1 VTTTEPIG
9 APTLE
14 DRVRRI
20 ALPVVLSLVA
30 VGGSFGASRGQ
41 PESRDADWFMV
52 VLLLIGSVSM
62 YWLRTR
68 PIPVLWATVAST
80 LVYML
85 MQYAYGP
92 VIFAFVIAVF
102 TNIRLG
108 HRSAGW
114 SALAALYL
122 GHVGGRIILG
132 ISELGIYQIL
142 LVGTCFTVL
151 GFVAELFRAHRDRVT
166 AAARTRR
173 EAELRRA
180 GEERLRIA
188 QELHDV
194 VAHHISLINVQ
205 ASTALHLVDRQ
216 PEQAAPA
223 LSAIKDASK
232 EALVEL
238 RSIVGIL
245 RQSEES
251 APRQPVPGLDRLD
264 HLISRTSRAG
274 LEVHTAVH
282 GDPRPLPSG
291 LDRAAFR
298 IVQESLTN
306 VVRHAHATSATVRI
320 QYGEHALV
328 LQIDDDGQSLAG
340 PPNEGN
346 GIATRT
352 PTGGLRIVATLP
364 LPPSGQTD
372 VGGVEVGNPGDT
384 Q

>member
-1 VTTTEPIG
+1 VTTTEPIA
-9 APTLE
+9 APSLR

-20 ALPVVLSLVA
+20 ALPVVLSVIE
-30 VGGSFGASRGQ
+30 VGGSFGASHGQ
-41 PESRDADWFMV
+41 QESRDADWFMV
-52 VLLLIGSVSM
+52 VLILIGTVSL
-62 YWLRTR
+62 YWVRTR
-68 PIPVLWATVAST
+68 PVPVLWATVVST

-102 TNIRLG
+102 TTIRLG

-114 SALAALYL
+114 SAIAALYL
-122 GHVGGRIILG
+122 GHVGGRLILG
-132 ISELGIYQIL
+132 INQLGVYQIL
-142 LVGTCFTVL
+142 LVGTCFVTL
-151 GFVAELFRAHRDRVT
+151 GFLAELFRAHRDRVT

-216 PEQAAPA
+216 PEQAGPA

-232 EALVEL
+232 DALVEL

-245 RQSEES
+245 RQSDES
-251 APRQPVPGLDRLD
+251 APRQPVAGLDRLD
-264 HLISRTSRAG
+264 HLVIRTARAG
-274 LEVHTAVH
+274 LEVHTDIH
-282 GDPRPLPSG
+282 GDPRPLPAG

-298 IVQESLTN
+298 IIQESLTN
-306 VVRHAHATSATVRI
+306 VVRHANASSATVRL
-320 QYGEHALV
+320 QYGEHTLV
-328 LQIDDDGQSLAG
+328 LQIDDDGRSLTG

-346 GIATRT
+346 GIDGMRERATALGGTLTAVRT

-364 LPPSGQTD
+364 L
-372 VGGVEVGNPGDT
+372 
-384 Q
+384 